1 VKYLDYVTSSFV
13 NVFCLCK
20 GSIKQSIFDVVC
32 QKMKKAIQNAAAQ
45 SLEEGIVCN
54 EPFIDSKRRREE
66 KNKRD
71 GLDDSQQDQCK
82 HMQR

>member
-1 VKYLDYVTSSFV
+1 
-13 NVFCLCK
+13 
-20 GSIKQSIFDVVC
+20 
-32 QKMKKAIQNAAAQ
+32 MKKAIQNAAAQ